1 MHNFMAVAIVARFIL
16 STVYCRGAIASAPGA
31 ETNNLGQADATFL
44 HTDEDELL
52 AAIVSARISDPDQV
66 TGVLDEL
73 RVESTGVAT
82 TAIRDF
88 GGSLDFIRIFLYKKQ
103 LNHFHTVLLYNRGT
117 EPQIIL
123 FYHPGEVQVP
133 QVPRM

>member
-1 MHNFMAVAIVARFIL
+1 MEPAPAR
-16 STVYCRGAIASAPGA
+16 GQNMSA
-31 ETNNLGQADATFL
+31 TY
-44 HTDEDELL
+44 
-52 AAIVSARISDPDQV
+52 V
-66 TGVLDEL
+66 
-73 RVESTGVAT
+73 VAT